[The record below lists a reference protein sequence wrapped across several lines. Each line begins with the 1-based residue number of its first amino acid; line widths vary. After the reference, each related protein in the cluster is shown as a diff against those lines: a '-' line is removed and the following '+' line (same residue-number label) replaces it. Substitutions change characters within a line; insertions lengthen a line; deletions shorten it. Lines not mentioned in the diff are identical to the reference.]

1 MLDGLEFRALG
12 LRQCASDRGFER
24 SQIEHRLLP
33 EAAIDEPA
41 DIEKIVDRGVDLAQ
55 SGACGSSA

>member
-1 MLDGLEFRALG
+1 
-12 LRQCASDRGFER
+12 
-24 SQIEHRLLP
+24 LP